1 MRRKTFAFNGITI
14 GTLLGILIG
23 VTTESVALGIVAA
36 IGISAAA
43 YFAIKWIENLMY
55 KGVDAAGQAM
65 KNAYQQRKAN
75 NAASQAMPTQAQP
88 NQVNTA
94 QNTVAQNNQ
103 SEKKFCTS
111 CGTQLD
117 KDMMFCTKCGT
128 KQL

>member
-23 VTTESVALGIVAA
+23 VTSKSVALGIVAA
-36 IGISAAA
+36 IGISVAAW
-43 YFAIKWIENLMY
+43 FAIKWIENLMY
-55 KGVDAAGQAM
+55 KGADAAEQAIR
-65 KNAYQQRKAN
+65 NAHQQRKAN
-75 NAASQAMPTQAQP
+75 NATSQVTQQ
-88 NQVNTA
+88 TS
-94 QNTVAQNNQ
+94 TQNNQ

-117 KDMMFCTKCGT
+117 QDMMFCTKCGA